1 MKGICKQ
8 RMTMRRQRYRLSSLV
23 TIVLF
28 LSPLILSAQ
37 FLGTSP
43 QNSFRD
49 LSVLQP
55 PAGSKVAI
63 VVFEDLGCPA
73 CAHAHP
79 IELDAARRANVPLL
93 RYDFPIPGHI
103 WTFQG
108 AVCARYIQD
117 KINPRLAEEF
127 RSDVFAAQA
136 SIASK
141 EDIERFTQ
149 LWLQRHNQ
157 KMPFVMDPDGSLA
170 KAVKADYDLGLR
182 INLTH
187 TPTILVVTKD
197 QRQIVCG
204 ADNTSDPSKLLPIV
218 EAALANTHSFS
229 VKSPRSASPH

>member
-1 MKGICKQ
+1 
-8 RMTMRRQRYRLSSLV
+8 LAA
-23 TIVLF
+23 IVFL
-28 LSPLILSAQ
+28 LSPVILSAQ

-49 LSVLQP
+49 LAILQP
-55 PAGSKVAI
+55 PAGNKAAI

-108 AVCARYIQD
+108 AVCARYIQN
-117 KINPRLAEEF
+117 KISPRLAEEF

-136 SIASK
+136 SIATK
-141 EDIERFTQ
+141 EDIEHFTQ

-170 KAVKADYDLGLR
+170 KAVLADYTLGLR

-187 TPTILVVTKD
+187 TPTVLVVTRD
-197 QRQIVCG
+197 QRQVVCG
-204 ADNTSDPSKLLPIV
+204 ADNTSDPSKILPTV
-218 EAALANTHSFS
+218 EAALATTHGSP
-229 VKSPRSASPH
+229 VKAPRSASIH